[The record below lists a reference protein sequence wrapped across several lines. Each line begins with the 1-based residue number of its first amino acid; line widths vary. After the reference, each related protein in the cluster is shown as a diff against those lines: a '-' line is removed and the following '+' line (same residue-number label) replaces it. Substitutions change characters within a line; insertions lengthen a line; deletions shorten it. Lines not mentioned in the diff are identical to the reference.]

1 MSLFFPCLGRLR
13 LSLVQGR
20 RREMYQVVALHGKS
34 NKNVYQYYGYE
45 WRRLRFKFK
54 FDDLHVNIHTR
65 FAVGESGK
73 SLGWEFKLE
82 LARPANVQAGD
93 IKLRLRVRPAFKARR
108 TRVDASIVEN
118 FIPPRQSNAMSRKT
132 KPKTHV
138 SFVGGSRGLFCY
150 NTPFPSHPPKIKT
163 TQHGSALP
171 KL

>member
-1 MSLFFPCLGRLR
+1 VETTPVQVQVRRPTCKYTYTIRGR
-13 LSLVQGR
+13 G
-20 RREMYQVVALHGKS
+20 
-34 NKNVYQYYGYE
+34 E
-45 WRRLRFKFK
+45 WE
-54 FDDLHVNIHTR
+54 V
-65 FAVGESGK
+65 
-73 SLGWEFKLE
+73 LGWEFKLE

-150 NTPFPSHPPKIKT
+150 NTPFPSHPSKIKT